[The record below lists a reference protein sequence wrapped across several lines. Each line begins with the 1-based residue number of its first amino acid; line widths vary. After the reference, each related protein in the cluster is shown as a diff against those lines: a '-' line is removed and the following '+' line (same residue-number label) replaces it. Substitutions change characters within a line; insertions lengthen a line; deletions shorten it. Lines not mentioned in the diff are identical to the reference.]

1 MSNYGMLS
9 LLPPIIAILLALKT
23 KQTLLSLFV
32 GVWVGATIINGYNP
46 LVGFTKVVSD
56 YMIPSIGDS
65 YNAGLLVLVT
75 LAGGFVYMLQKNR
88 CCRSFC

>member
-1 MSNYGMLS
+1 MLS

-46 LVGFTKVVSD
+46 LVG
-56 YMIPSIGDS
+56 G
-65 YNAGLLVLVT
+65 
-75 LAGGFVYMLQKNR
+75 LQK
-88 CCRSFC
+88 